1 LSISRTTEAPRLS
14 PNRWHAARRFALACL
29 AALGLWTLAAATIAI
44 ARPGE
49 TTVIAIGAP
58 SALMSR
64 VDPDR
69 IRFVRVG
76 GIFVLAAVSGRE
88 GVKAL
93 YDNGAL
99 IVLPGG
105 RGGCGLAL

>member
-1 LSISRTTEAPRLS
+1 MSISTTIDSAKPTGRRL
-14 PNRWHAARRFALACL
+14 RGARRFLLASL
-29 AALGLWTLAAATIAI
+29 AALGLWTLTAAAIAV

-49 TTVIAIGAP
+49 TTVIAIGTP

-64 VDPDR
+64 ADPER

-88 GVKAL
+88 GVRAL
-93 YDNGAL
+93 YENGAL

>member
-1 LSISRTTEAPRLS
+1 LSISTTIETAPR
-14 PNRWHAARRFALACL
+14 RRHAARGFVLASV
-29 AALGLWTLAAATIAI
+29 AALGLWMLGMATLAM

-49 TTVIAIGAP
+49 GMVVAIGAP
-58 SALMSR
+58 ASLLR
-64 VDPDR
+64 DVDPDR
-69 IRFVRVG
+69 IRLVRVG

-93 YDNGAL
+93 YGSGAL
-99 IVLPGG
+99 IVLPGS

>member
-1 LSISRTTEAPRLS
+1 MSISTTIEAPCRS
-14 PNRWHAARRFALACL
+14 PRRWQAARRFALACL

-58 SALMSR
+58 SVLMR
-64 VDPDR
+64 DVDPDR
-69 IRFVRVG
+69 IRLMRVG
-76 GIFVLAAVSGRE
+76 GLFVLAAVSGRE

>member
-1 LSISRTTEAPRLS
+1 LSISTTTEPAARHW
-14 PNRWHAARRFALACL
+14 RAARRFAVACL
-29 AALGLWTLAAATIAI
+29 AVLGLWTLAAATIAI

-58 SALMSR
+58 AGLMR
-64 VDPDR
+64 NVDPDR

>member
-1 LSISRTTEAPRLS
+1 M
-14 PNRWHAARRFALACL
+14 
-29 AALGLWTLAAATIAI
+29 AALGLWTLAMATLAV

-49 TTVIAIGAP
+49 AMVVAIGAP
-58 SALMSR
+58 EGLLAH

-69 IRFVRVG
+69 IRLVRVG

-88 GVKAL
+88 GVRAL

-99 IVLPGG
+99 IVLPGS